1 MKFITKT
8 ILFLSLISLFTDIA
22 SEMLYPIMP
31 MYLRSIGF
39 SVLLIGILE
48 GIAEATAG
56 LSKGYFGRLSD
67 HLGRRKLFVQI
78 GYSLSAISKPA
89 MALFTHPVWIFT
101 ARTADRLGKG
111 VRTAARDAMLSD
123 ETTAEFKGR
132 VFGFHRGFDTLGA
145 AIGPALALVFLTF
158 YPLQYKA
165 LFLIAFFPGL
175 AAVFTTL
182 LIHEKS
188 IESRKSFDRSVSFP
202 GFLSFLKYWRT
213 GPPEF
218 RLLMAGLLAFA
229 LVNSSDLL
237 LLLMLKHN
245 GASDQHVI
253 LVYIGYNLV
262 YALVSFPMGILGDK
276 IGLKATFLLGLFL
289 FSVVYGG
296 IIFVSALPMM
306 FFLFSLYGIY
316 AASTEGISKAWISNI
331 VPKSETATAIGFY
344 TGMNSIVALVASSI
358 AGWIWYS
365 WGAPLTFA
373 LSAAGSLLVIVYFLV
388 VFRKK
393 SF

>member
-1 MKFITKT
+1 
-8 ILFLSLISLFTDIA
+8 
-22 SEMLYPIMP
+22 
-31 MYLRSIGF
+31 
-39 SVLLIGILE
+39 
-48 GIAEATAG
+48 
-56 LSKGYFGRLSD
+56 
-67 HLGRRKLFVQI
+67 
-78 GYSLSAISKPA
+78 
-89 MALFTHPVWIFT
+89 
-101 ARTADRLGKG
+101 
-111 VRTAARDAMLSD
+111 
-123 ETTAEFKGR
+123 
-132 VFGFHRGFDTLGA
+132 
-145 AIGPALALVFLTF
+145 
-158 YPLQYKA
+158 
-165 LFLIAFFPGL
+165 
-175 AAVFTTL
+175 
-182 LIHEKS
+182 
-188 IESRKSFDRSVSFP
+188 
-202 GFLSFLKYWRT
+202 
-213 GPPEF
+213 
-218 RLLMAGLLAFA
+218 MAGLLAFA